1 MNDFEARSAVAPSR
15 VEPDGPR
22 IDMINWPLAASIA
35 RRITPAG
42 PAVEPGEARA
52 VVTALRDASRRA
64 HDPVADTARLHA
76 PGGPA
81 TARVVDRPTWS
92 AVNIAS
98 FSALLDPVVESL
110 VVRPGKPVPGQLA
123 QRLSGIATGAE
134 VGAVLSFLSTKVLGQ
149 YDLAY
154 APDGRPEL
162 LLVAPNVVHVEREL
176 SLEPDDFRL
185 WVCLHEETHRV
196 QFTAV
201 PWLREHM
208 LASTRAVAALLVP
221 DSQELLDRIK
231 LAAANLPEVLRP
243 GGAGLP
249 ELFLDEEQRHAIAR
263 IGAVMALLEG
273 HADVVMD
280 DVGPRVVPSVATIR
294 ARFDERRAG
303 ISGLDLL
310 IRRML
315 GLEAKMAQYRDGAAF
330 VRAVTG
336 HVGVYGFN
344 AVWTSPETLPT
355 PEEIRHPDRWVRRV
369 HG

>member
-1 MNDFEARSAVAPSR
+1 MSEYEARDVLPSQAGAHEPPIEMINWQLAASLAR
-15 VEPDGPR
+15 RVTPSGPHVEPD
-22 IDMINWPLAASIA
+22 
-35 RRITPAG
+35 
-42 PAVEPGEARA
+42 EARA
-52 VVTALRDASRRA
+52 VVAALRAASRRA
-64 HDPVADTARLHA
+64 HQPVADTARLHA

-92 AVNIAS
+92 AVNIES
-98 FSALLDPVVESL
+98 FSALLDPVVRSL

-123 QRLSGIATGAE
+123 QRIGGLATGAE
-134 VGAVLSFLSTKVLGQ
+134 VAAVLSFLSTKVLGQ

-154 APDGRPEL
+154 APGGRPEL

-176 SLEPDDFRL
+176 SLQPDDFRL

-208 LASTRAVAALLVP
+208 QASTREVAAQLVP
-221 DSQELLDRIK
+221 DSQELFDRFK
-231 LAAANLPEVLRP
+231 HAAANLTDVLRP
-243 GGAGLP
+243 GGTGLP
-249 ELFLDEEQRHAIAR
+249 ELFLDEAQRHAIAR

-280 DVGPRVVPSVATIR
+280 DVGPRVVPTVATIR
-294 ARFDERRAG
+294 ARFDKRRAG

-330 VRAVTG
+330 VRAVTA
-336 HVGVYGFN
+336 HVGVDGFN

-369 HG
+369 HS